1 MSSLARPDDAAPGLA
16 RRRRE
21 HVSALTTGSALDSAH
36 RVLRDGAH
44 ERTHGVLDAAHAR
57 AELVRAGAGHSPS
70 ADALAATAYVAEVTA
85 ELSAGGDLDAADWRV
100 AVETLADA
108 TDVPEEVAAL
118 VLYERMLTS
127 ERVLTL
133 PPRAAAEV
141 QLAPLVY
148 LGIADG
154 VGLWHLD
161 GGRLEPLLAI
171 GVEATG
177 RRARSAAKSALRDG
191 GALGVVGAYGLQ
203 AAAVRRFG
211 RPIGALVAQGVRGG
225 PDRALA
231 YLETAASALSPVL
244 ERELLLDRG
253 VAREHALTAAS
264 EKRLVRL
271 GFDLHDGPV
280 QDVLALGAELT
291 LLRDDVY
298 PFIDDTRRE
307 LAAGRFD
314 DLIAR
319 VTEIDGALRE
329 LAHQLESRSVTSRPL
344 GEVLHRM
351 VDEFSARSGIEAE
364 LRLRGDA
371 ESLTAAQRIAVFRA
385 LQESLTNVRE
395 HAGASRVEIEL
406 RARRQS
412 IEVRIVDDGHGFDVE
427 RALARAAQRGRLGLV
442 GMGERVR
449 MLGGTFAIDS
459 RPGGPTT
466 VAFTLP
472 RDGGAG

>member
-1 MSSLARPDDAAPGLA
+1 MQ
-16 RRRRE
+16 
-21 HVSALTTGSALDSAH
+21 
-36 RVLRDGAH
+36 
-44 ERTHGVLDAAHAR
+44 
-57 AELVRAGAGHSPS
+57 
-70 ADALAATAYVAEVTA
+70 
-85 ELSAGGDLDAADWRV
+85 
-100 AVETLADA
+100 AV
-108 TDVPEEVAAL
+108 
-118 VLYERMLTS
+118 
-127 ERVLTL
+127 
-133 PPRAAAEV
+133 
-141 QLAPLVY
+141 
-148 LGIADG
+148 
-154 VGLWHLD
+154 
-161 GGRLEPLLAI
+161 
-171 GVEATG
+171 
-177 RRARSAAKSALRDG
+177 
-191 GALGVVGAYGLQ
+191 
-203 AAAVRRFG
+203 AVRRFG
-211 RPIGALVAQGVRGG
+211 RPAGALVAQGIRGAT
-225 PDRALA
+225 DRARA
-231 YLETAASALSPVL
+231 YLETAAEALSPVL

-253 VAREHALTAAS
+253 VEREHVITAAA

-271 GFDLHDGPV
+271 GFDLHDGPL

-298 PFIDDTRRE
+298 PFIDDHKRE

-319 VTEIDGALRE
+319 VVEIDGALRE
-329 LAHQLESRSVTSRPL
+329 IAHTLESRSVTSRPL

-351 VDEFSARSGIEAE
+351 VDEFSARSGIDAE

-395 HAGASRVEIEL
+395 HAGATRVEIEL

-412 IEVRIVDDGHGFDVE
+412 IDVRVTDDGHGFDVE

-466 VAFTLP
+466 VGFTLP
-472 RDGGAG
+472 RDAPA

>member
-1 MSSLARPDDAAPGLA
+1 MGSLARPDTPALGGSS
-16 RRRRE
+16 RRRE
-21 HVSALTTGSALDSAH
+21 HVSALTAGPALELAH
-36 RVLRDGAH
+36 RLLRDGAH
-44 ERTHGVLDAAHAR
+44 DRVLDVLDAAFAR
-57 AELVRAGAGHSPS
+57 ADLLRAGAGHSAA
-70 ADALAATAYVAEVTA
+70 ADALAATAYVADVVV
-85 ELSAGGDLDAADWRV
+85 ELAAGGDLDAADARI
-100 AVETLADA
+100 AVTTLADTA
-108 TDVPEEVAAL
+108 DIPEDVAAFVL
-118 VLYERMLTS
+118 VRRVGTS
-127 ERVLTL
+127 PRILEL
-133 PPRAAAEV
+133 PPRSAVEIH
-141 QLAPLVY
+141 
-148 LGIADG
+148 LGLLLSLGVADG
-154 VGLWHLD
+154 LSLWHLD
-161 GGRLEPLLAI
+161 AGRLQPFLTVGGE
-171 GVEATG
+171 VVG
-177 RRARSAAKSALRDG
+177 RRARSAAKSALRES
-191 GALGVVGAYGLQ
+191 GALGVVGAYGMQ
-203 AAAVRRFG
+203 AVAVRRFG
-211 RPIGALVAQGVRGG
+211 RPAGALVAQGIRGAT
-225 PDRALA
+225 DRARA
-231 YLETAASALSPVL
+231 YLETAAEALSPVL

-253 VAREHALTAAS
+253 VEREHVITAAA

-271 GFDLHDGPV
+271 GFDLHDGPL

-298 PFIDDTRRE
+298 PFIDDHKRE

-319 VTEIDGALRE
+319 VVEIDGALRE
-329 LAHQLESRSVTSRPL
+329 IAHTLESRSVTSRPL

-351 VDEFSARSGIEAE
+351 VDEFSARSGIDAE

-395 HAGASRVEIEL
+395 HAGATRVEIEL

-412 IEVRIVDDGHGFDVE
+412 IDVRVTDDGHGFDVE

-466 VAFTLP
+466 VGFTLP
-472 RDGGAG
+472 RDAPA

>member
-1 MSSLARPDDAAPGLA
+1 MSSLARPDTETSGESRTRRQHVTALGSGPALELA
-16 RRRRE
+16 
-21 HVSALTTGSALDSAH
+21 HH
-36 RVLRDGAH
+36 RLRDDAH
-44 ERTHGVLDAAHAR
+44 ERVLGVLDAAYGR
-57 AELVRAGAGHSPS
+57 ADLLRAGAGHSRA
-70 ADALAATAYVAEVTA
+70 ADLLAAISYLADVAA
-85 ELSAGGDLDAADWRV
+85 ELAASGDLDAADVRV
-100 AVETLADA
+100 V
-108 TDVPEEVAAL
+108 VAAL
-118 VLYERMLTS
+118 ADCADLPEDVASFVLHQRVGS
-127 ERVLTL
+127 SARVLEL
-133 PPRAAAEV
+133 PPRTAAEL
-141 QLAPLVY
+141 QLSLLVH
-148 LGIADG
+148 LGVADD
-154 VGLWHLD
+154 VSLWHLD
-161 GGRLEPLLAI
+161 AGRLEPFLVA
-171 GVEATG
+171 GAGTVG
-177 RRARSAAKSALRDG
+177 RRVRSAARSALRDA

-203 AAAVRRFG
+203 AVAVRRFG
-211 RPIGALVAQGVRGG
+211 RPVGALVAGTPRGATDRVR
-225 PDRALA
+225 A
-231 YLETAASALSPVL
+231 YLETAADALGPVL

-253 VAREHALTAAS
+253 IERERVLTEAS

-329 LAHQLESRSVTSRPL
+329 IAHTLESRSVTSRPL

-385 LQESLTNVRE
+385 MQESLTNVRE
-395 HAGASRVEIEL
+395 HAGATSVEIEL

-412 IEVRIVDDGHGFDVE
+412 IDVRVTDDGHGFDVE

-449 MLGGTFAIDS
+449 MLGGTFTIDS

-466 VAFTLP
+466 VGFTLP
-472 RDGGAG
+472 RDAP